1 MGASTTVK
9 NPIRISSSPTVEA
22 RSGTLAGKRW
32 MLLLE
37 NIGMSE
43 SISAAAK
50 AVGLSYKAAW
60 HAVEA
65 MNNLSETALVKR
77 TKGGRGGGGTKLTA
91 RGHELVATFRKVDA
105 ENTRFLKMMN
115 SRIDNLDRDLRII
128 ERLTLLTS
136 ARNHFSG
143 KVVRIRKGAVNDEVE
158 LMISGGARLTAIITR
173 ESTQTLGLS
182 VGGEA
187 IALIKASWV
196 AIALEG
202 RSKLRVSARNQLR
215 GVIKRLVPGAVN
227 AEVVIELAGGNSV
240 AAIIT
245 RQSAKDLDL
254 VIGKRACAFFDASS
268 VILGVVG

>member
-1 MGASTTVK
+1 MAAAGSCTGRQALNGCVDDRAD
-9 NPIRISSSPTVEA
+9 PIRISSSPTVEA

-60 HAVEA
+60 DAVEA

-77 TKGGRGGGGTKLTA
+77 TKGGRGGGATKLTA

-158 LMISGGARLTAIITR
+158 LMISGGVRLTAIITR
-173 ESTQTLGLS
+173 ESTETLGLKRGEGS
-182 VGGEA
+182 DRADQGIVGRRRPRESLEA
-187 IALIKASWV
+187 QSL
-196 AIALEG
+196 
-202 RSKLRVSARNQLR
+202 RSQ
-215 GVIKRLVPGAVN
+215 
-227 AEVVIELAGGNSV
+227 SV
-240 AAIIT
+240 AGRDQAARAGCRECRGRHRARG
-245 RQSAKDLDL
+245 RQQRGCHS
-254 VIGKRACAFFDASS
+254 
-268 VILGVVG
+268 